1 MSKTTIA
8 TCTYGPTGVLTKA
21 CSAGIFVYKT
31 KYKALIQNPSP
42 NNLFMRRPSYK
53 TKYCMIKLEMVTINH
68 VANPVKIGFAPASL
82 NCWKDTCIP
91 IPANAI
97 AINQLDANF
106 AYGTRKFGNNPTL
119 VMMEATMNQMINIGT
134 IFFH

>member
-1 MSKTTIA
+1 MSKITIA
-8 TCTYGPTGVLTKA
+8 TCTYGPAGVFTKA
-21 CSAGIFVYKT
+21 CSAGIFVYKI

-42 NNLFMRRPSYK
+42 NNLFMRRPFYK
-53 TKYCMIKLEMVTINH
+53 TKYCMIKLVTVTINQ

-97 AINQLDANF
+97 AINHLDANF
-106 AYGTRKFGNNPTL
+106 AYGTRKFGNKPTL
-119 VMMEATMNQMINIGT
+119 VIIEATMNQMINIGT

>member
-1 MSKTTIA
+1 MTIA
-8 TCTYGPTGVLTKA
+8 TCTYGPTGVFTKA

-42 NNLFMRRPSYK
+42 NNLFMRCPFYK
-53 TKYCMIKLEMVTINH
+53 TKYCMIKLETATINQ

-82 NCWKDTCIP
+82 NCWNDTCIP

-97 AINQLDANF
+97 DINHLDANF
-106 AYGTRKFGNNPTL
+106 AYGTRKFGNRSTL